1 MGGRFEIESWRGLT
15 AARAGLVRVLETLWG
30 GLLPL
35 ANRSLCDDRD
45 SQLGIKWT

>member
-30 GLLPL
+30 GAFASCEPVSLRRPRL
-35 ANRSLCDDRD
+35 AVRH
-45 SQLGIKWT
+45 